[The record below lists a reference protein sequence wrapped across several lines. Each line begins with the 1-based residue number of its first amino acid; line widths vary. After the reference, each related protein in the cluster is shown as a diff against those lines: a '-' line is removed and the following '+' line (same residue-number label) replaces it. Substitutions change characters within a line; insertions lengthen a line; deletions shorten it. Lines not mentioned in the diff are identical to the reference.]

1 MLGSNVMAKIL
12 GAGCTHCPLL
22 ITPDED
28 RNFPINITLS
38 EDERLPEELKNPLPA
53 GADAG

>member
-1 MLGSNVMAKIL
+1 MAKIL

-38 EDERLPEELKNPLPA
+38 DDERLPEELKNSLQA